1 MAAAPSYAP
10 SPRSRPL
17 PPSEVVKRLLARFGD
32 RRYISSIRIGAVP
45 VKVRRGYKSE
55 FAGVRPPG
63 DALWATI
70 LGPERFRVR
79 SESKPPIDGMIA
91 QWESG
96 IVAGGLRDDFCAAGG
111 GPLVGWMT
119 LGIEGGLSNRGN
131 ALGQRFP
138 NPSPSAFRARVDL
151 IGRKFG
157 FHVVSLRLLRPEQI
171 APLLVVQTDRPRKNF
186 VNDVP
191 AIVSLLNPETTE
203 GNKSAATFEALF
215 FEARDSKGP
224 FVAVDNISRGETE
237 GGEWSWSR
245 NVYPY
250 SHL

>member
-1 MAAAPSYAP
+1 M
-10 SPRSRPL
+10 
-17 PPSEVVKRLLARFGD
+17 G
-32 RRYISSIRIGAVP
+32 I
-45 VKVRRGYKSE
+45 
-55 FAGVRPPG
+55 
-63 DALWATI
+63 
-70 LGPERFRVR
+70 
-79 SESKPPIDGMIA
+79 
-91 QWESG
+91 G

-191 AIVSLLNPETTE
+191 AIVSYSTRRRPRETSRRPLSE
-203 GNKSAATFEALF
+203 RPSWRRATPRDHLWRWTTSPG
-215 FEARDSKGP
+215 ARPRAESGLG
-224 FVAVDNISRGETE
+224 A
-237 GGEWSWSR
+237 
-245 NVYPY
+245 
-250 SHL
+250 